1 MQGDVAT
8 PEQPHDVMT
17 TQAETVQQQIMN
29 FNDSSPQ
36 EELTFD
42 YIQDPTF
49 DDGNANDHSLAEYFS
64 RPVRIAN
71 ITWAEGSSL
80 TSSIFPWYL
89 YFNNTYV
96 KKKIDN
102 YGLLRCNL
110 KVKLM
115 INSSP
120 FYYSLGMMSYHPL
133 PILAGHNSPA
143 GAGVVTKLI
152 AHSQRPKI
160 FFSPQDSQGGTMTL
174 PFFHFKNWLRVNVAD
189 DFTEM
194 GKLNIDSFT
203 ELRNSNGVV
212 GGNVSIQIYAW
223 AEDVKL
229 TAPTA
234 GLALQSQL
242 QTFSEYL
249 DENADLCFLCESSI
263 DTCECEMDTI
273 LDSSMR
279 LACDNQTYGCFKAA
293 SSLLKSVSRI
303 FMKKRSYQPV
313 AQFSLQS
320 GISNFISRQG
330 NNVMNIIKE
339 TTGVKDEYG
348 KGPVSKM
355 ASNVASFA
363 GYLENVPTIKPF
375 ATATSFVA
383 EATGRIASY
392 FGWSNPPI
400 IDDVHA
406 YRSTIFPNFSSPEI
420 SNPTEK
426 LTLDPKN
433 ELTVDSRTVGLD
445 GTDELSIASI
455 TQRESFLG
463 SFGMTQSL
471 PSETLLWSASVRPS
485 QCWFDT
491 SISGWAPTPM
501 AHISQMFEYWRGD
514 LIFRFKFIATKYHN
528 GRVIISWD
536 PYTDITGI
544 TDSETVNYTQV
555 YDLSEGCD
563 VEMRIPYMQDTPFL
577 KTTSFIE
584 NYSSITSHTGT
595 VNLDN
600 GALTVRVLNELTA
613 PDASSSI
620 DCAVF
625 VRAADN
631 FELAGPQ
638 DITRYSYFE
647 PQSKLQKFEFQ
658 SEVTK
663 ESSLESSRMTNQV
676 DPADHLYMVNMGERV
691 KSIRTLLRR
700 SAWSSTLRP
709 SDVGTGGTNMECV
722 ALSSVLSRYPL
733 QFGYDPQGVHQTT
746 TLAPF
751 NYTKVHPLAYVAPC
765 FIGQRGGT
773 VLSVNPSTNGGVQN
787 ISIVRS
793 QREKNIANYTEQYTN
808 TSASNSVI
816 NRVLINSKMPED
828 VAGGSITNVRTAAGL
843 QCHVPFYSR
852 YRFDDT
858 NPSLFRTG
866 NSLLDTDT
874 DSVILG
880 MNCAGEADSISNTR
894 YDIYYGAGIDY
905 NLFFY
910 LNVPVMYN
918 QAFIPPAN

>member
-1 MQGDVAT
+1 MAT
-8 PEQPHDVMT
+8 PEQPHDVIT
-17 TQAETVQQQIMN
+17 TQSETVQQQIMN

-71 ITWAEGSSL
+71 ITWAEGASL
-80 TSSIFPWYL
+80 STGLSPWLL

-133 PILAGHNSPA
+133 PILSGHNLPG
-143 GAGVVTKLI
+143 GAGTITRLVT
-152 AHSQRPKI
+152 HSQRPKI

-174 PFFHFKNWLRVNVAD
+174 PFFHFKNWLRVRVAD
-189 DFTEM
+189 DFSEM
-194 GKLNIDSFT
+194 GTLNLDSFT

-212 GGNVSIQIYAW
+212 GGNVSIQVYAW

-229 TAPTA
+229 SAPTA
-234 GLALQSQL
+234 GLALQSQI
-242 QTFSEYL
+242 QTFSEYG
-249 DENADLCFLCESSI
+249 DENVDLCFLCEQPY
-263 DTCECEMDTI
+263 DDCECEIDTI

-279 LACDNQTYGCFKAA
+279 LTCDHQTYGCLKAA
-293 SSLLKSVSRI
+293 TSLFRSVSRI

-313 AQFSLQS
+313 TEFALQS
-320 GISNFISRQG
+320 GLSNFVSKQG

-363 GYLENVPTIKPF
+363 GYLDNVPMIKPF

-406 YRSTIFPNFSSPEI
+406 YRSTIFPNFASPEI

-445 GTDELSIASI
+445 GTDELTIPSI
-455 TQRESFLG
+455 TQRECYLG
-463 SFGMTQSL
+463 SFGMTQANA
-471 PSETLLWSASVRPS
+471 SETLIWSSSVRPS
-485 QCWFDT
+485 QSWWDST
-491 SISGWAPTPM
+491 ISGWAATPM
-501 AHISQMFEYWRGD
+501 AHISQMFQYWRGD

-536 PYTDITGI
+536 PYTDITAI

-563 VEMRIPYMQDTPFL
+563 VEMRIPYMQETPFL
-577 KTTSFIE
+577 KTSPFVTK
-584 NYSSITSHTGT
+584 YSSITPQTG
-595 VNLDN
+595 VLHLDN

-631 FELAGPQ
+631 FELAAPQ
-638 DITRYSYFE
+638 EIPRYSYFA

-676 DPADHLYMVNMGERV
+676 DPSDHLYMVNMGERV

-709 SDVGTGGTNMECV
+709 TPVTSIPSEVDSYTL
-722 ALSSVLSRYPL
+722 ASVLSRYPL
-733 QFGYDPQGVHQTT
+733 QYGYDPDGVHKTS
-746 TLAPF
+746 LLIPF
-751 NYTKVHPLAYVAPC
+751 NYSSVHPISYVAPC

-773 VLSVNPSTNGGVQN
+773 VISVNPSTNG
-787 ISIVRS
+787 IVNTLVLNRS
-793 QREKNIANYTEQYTN
+793 QTAKTLANYRNYAANGSTDSQVN
-808 TSASNSVI
+808 RQIIDKNSA
-816 NRVLINSKMPED
+816 LD
-828 VAGGSITNVRTAAGL
+828 VAGGSMTNIRTAAGL
-843 QCHVPFYSR
+843 QSHVPFYSR
-852 YRFDDT
+852 FRFDDT
-858 NPSLFRTG
+858 DPKQFREGNPILG
-866 NSLLDTDT
+866 TDT
-874 DSVILG
+874 DSVTLATH
-880 MNCAGEADSISNTR
+880 CAGLSTDIQNTR
-894 YDIYYGAGIDY
+894 YELYYGAGIDY

-910 LNVPVMYN
+910 LNVPVLYD
-918 QAFIPPAN
+918 QSTLPAPITP